1 MVHHGDDG
9 APLIR
14 LRPLPCETAVNGGD
28 SAVRFVGKLKRRR
41 GGKVGQKLFSNI
53 RANILLQKKKII
65 IFQNRASPLLPP
77 SPPSRILLF
86 FKTTRVIFKFSILE
100 ARSGEEHVRFAPC
113 PESDTVQNRY
123 FEATSDDGRIVCRF
137 VYIITYT
144 RYEAINCSR

>member
-14 LRPLPCETAVNGGD
+14 LPPSLRNGG
-28 SAVRFVGKLKRRR
+28 KRR
-41 GGKVGQKLFSNI
+41 GFSCPI
-53 RANILLQKKKII
+53 RWKIKEEARWESRAKI
-65 IFQNRASPLLPP
+65 IFQHSCQHSLAKKKNYYFSKSCLSSPPP
-77 SPPSRILLF
+77 LPPSRILLF

-123 FEATSDDGRIVCRF
+123 FEATSDDDRIVCRF